1 MTSAAISLPPQ
12 WNALVAAELV
22 GVGEAELDTV
32 VDVEV
37 VEVVM
42 VDCEPEAV
50 DEAELDTVVAAEV
63 VEAVVEA
70 VGVEGE
76 SEAVDEAEL
85 DPVVAAEV
93 VDAVEVDAESEAVD
107 EADVEAVVVATTLV
121 GSVEDESSARIE
133 TMHVASKKQS
143 RNSDRILGA
152 FQVLPNAWLVKGLFC
167 VRVGNNFMERCYH
180 EGFKVNFGKL
190 VFRKGKDAVCSCRR
204 RRRSSRRNKILGFK
218 AFKALMSR
226 E

>member
-1 MTSAAISLPPQ
+1 MKAIPKTIKARRMTSAAISLPPQ

-22 GVGEAELDTV
+22 EVGEAELDIV

-37 VEVVM
+37 VEAVM

-50 DEAELDTVVAAEV
+50 DEAELDTVVAVEV
-63 VEAVVEA
+63 VEAVRVDC
-70 VGVEGE
+70 E
-76 SEAVDEAEL
+76 SEAVDGAEL

-93 VDAVEVDAESEAVD
+93 VESVEVDCEPESVD
-107 EADVEAVVVATTLV
+107 EADVDVVVVATTLV

-167 VRVGNNFMERCYH
+167 VRVGSNFQGRKQLH
-180 EGFKVNFGKL
+180 RPL
-190 VFRKGKDAVCSCRR
+190 VS
-204 RRRSSRRNKILGFK
+204 
-218 AFKALMSR
+218 
-226 E
+226 

>member
-22 GVGEAELDTV
+22 GVGEAELDMV

-37 VEVVM
+37 VEV

-50 DEAELDTVVAAEV
+50 DEAELDTVVAVEV
-63 VEAVVEA
+63 VEAVRVDC
-70 VGVEGE
+70 E

-93 VDAVEVDAESEAVD
+93 VESVEVDCEPESED
-107 EADVEAVVVATTLV
+107 EADVDVVVVATTLV

-152 FQVLPNAWLVKGLFC
+152 VQALPNAWLVKGLFC
-167 VRVGNNFMERCYH
+167 VRVGNNFMDR
-180 EGFKVNFGKL
+180 
-190 VFRKGKDAVCSCRR
+190 
-204 RRRSSRRNKILGFK
+204 
-218 AFKALMSR
+218 
-226 E
+226 